1 MQFLVLGAGMMG
13 SAAAYDLA
21 LYGRNDEIVLAD
33 IDKDAAEQSARVIGM
48 NVRPLHLDVRH
59 TADLERAL
67 HGIDAVV
74 SAMSYTVN
82 SEVAAVALRA
92 GVHLCDMGG
101 NDDVVDRQLAL
112 DAEARAAGVTVVP
125 NCGLAPGLINVLAMM
140 GVTECDSVE
149 SVHLRVG
156 GLPQTPRPPL
166 NYQIVFSAEGLI
178 NEYVEPAVVLSD
190 GVITSRESLTGLET
204 LEFPQPYGIVEAFF
218 TSGGVSLLPRLLQGR
233 VRTLDY
239 KTIRYRGH
247 CERFKTLL
255 DLGFASNEPVMVG
268 NGIRTSRE
276 VFTELLR
283 RKLSYGEPDVVLARA
298 TVTGCS
304 SGKRRTIVYEMID
317 TYDPEARMTAMMRT
331 TAFPTAVIGRMLADG
346 RISRRGVFPPEVCV
360 PGEAL
365 LHELELRG
373 IHITRTVT
381 EATL

>member
-1 MQFLVLGAGMMG
+1 MG